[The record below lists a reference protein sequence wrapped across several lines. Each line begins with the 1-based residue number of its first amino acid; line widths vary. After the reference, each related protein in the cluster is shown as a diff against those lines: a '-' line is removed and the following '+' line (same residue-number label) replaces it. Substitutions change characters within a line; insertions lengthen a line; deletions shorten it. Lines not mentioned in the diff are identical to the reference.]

1 MFEKQGFFSSQ
12 IEETRQKNL
21 QDQSKLFRLAFRT
34 LELAYDQ
41 LYQLDIEQVDK
52 KSCLIGSLYCKIIE
66 SYNSVLLLSN
76 YGLSSDSKSILRVFI
91 EATFLLGSIVNDEE
105 QYEQFLIKGDFET
118 FQLVERIK
126 KNPKEYSEEL
136 KAYVMN
142 MDLKELVDIVSKYKH
157 KKFTPKN
164 MASYAK
170 MNDVYYYVYHQL
182 CEDVHTN
189 VKSLLL
195 FLEQKDDLIAGI
207 NPLPKY
213 KDQQYV
219 LISAI
224 WILIR
229 IIKDLGNYFNIDN
242 NNLIKELEDELKPY
256 LIQDIL

>member
-1 MFEKQGFFSSQ
+1 MFEKQGFLSSQ
-12 IEETRQKNL
+12 IEEIRQKNL

-34 LELAYDQ
+34 LELAYCQ
-41 LYQLDIEQVDK
+41 LYQLDIKQLDT
-52 KSCLIGSLYCKIIE
+52 KSCLIGALYCKIIE

-91 EATFLLGSIVNDEE
+91 EATFLLGSIINNEE

-136 KAYVMN
+136 KTHVMN
-142 MDLKELVDIVSKYKH
+142 MDLEEMVSIVSKYRYKN
-157 KKFTPKN
+157 FTAKN

-170 MNDVYYYVYHQL
+170 MNDVFYYVYHQL

-189 VKSLLL
+189 VKSLFL
-195 FLEQKDDLIAGI
+195 FLEQKDDLIEGI

-229 IIKDLGNYFNIDN
+229 IIKDLSKYFNIVN
-242 NNLIKELEDELKPY
+242 NNLIIGLEDELKPY
-256 LIQDIL
+256 LVHDV